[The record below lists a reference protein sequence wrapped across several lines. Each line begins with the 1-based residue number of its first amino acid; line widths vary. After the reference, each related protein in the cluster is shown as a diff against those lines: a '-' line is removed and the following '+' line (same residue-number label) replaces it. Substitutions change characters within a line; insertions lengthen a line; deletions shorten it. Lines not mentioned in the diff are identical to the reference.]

1 MILVTGGAGYIGSHI
16 AVALHEVGHEF
27 VLLDNFSNSSPSVS
41 LPLQKIMGNAP
52 RLIEGDI
59 RDRDML
65 ERVIQ
70 QHAVTWVIHCAG
82 LKAVGES
89 VTEPLRYFE
98 NNVVGTVRLLEA
110 MTSCGVKK
118 MVFSSSATVY
128 GDPIELPI
136 PESHPVSP
144 TNPYGATKAQ
154 IEVILA
160 SICHAQPDWSVAN
173 LRYFNPVGAH
183 HSGLIGENPRGFP
196 NNLMPYV
203 ARVAAGQLKEL
214 NVFGNDYDTP
224 DGTGVRDYI
233 HVMDLAEGHVAAI
246 DAATRGF
253 HKFNLGT
260 GQGYSVL
267 QMVAAFEKASGQEIP
282 KRFVARR
289 DGDIASCFADPS
301 KAEQVLKWLAKRGL
315 DEMCESTWHYQSLAN
330 GIR

>member
-1 MILVTGGAGYIGSHI
+1 LILLTGGTGYIGSHI
-16 AVALHEVGHEF
+16 AIALHASGRKF
-27 VLLDNFSNSSPSVS
+27 VLFDNFFNSSPRITE
-41 LPLQKIMGNAP
+41 PLTKILGLEP
-52 RLIEGDI
+52 QIVEGDI
-59 RDRDML
+59 RDRSLL
-65 ERVIQ
+65 EQVLQ
-70 QHAVTWVIHCAG
+70 QYSIDWVIHCAG

-98 NNVVGTVRLLEA
+98 NNVVGTIRLLEA

-136 PESHPVSP
+136 PESHRVLP

-154 IEVILA
+154 IEVILE
-160 SICHAQPDWSVAN
+160 SICRAQPDWSVAN

-183 HSGLIGENPRGFP
+183 HSGLIGENPRGVP

-203 ARVAAGQLKEL
+203 ARVATGQLKEL

-233 HVMDLAEGHVAAI
+233 HIMDLAEGHVAAME
-246 DAATRGF
+246 AATRGF
-253 HKFNLGT
+253 HTFNLGT

-282 KRFVARR
+282 RRFVARR

-301 KAEQVLKWLAKRGL
+301 KAKQALEWVAKRGL
-315 DEMCESTWHYQSLAN
+315 AEMCESTWRYQSLAN

>member
-1 MILVTGGAGYIGSHI
+1 MILVTGGAGYIGSHV
-16 AVALHEVGHEF
+16 AGALHEAGREF
-27 VLLDNFSNSSPSVS
+27 VLFDNFSNSSPSVS
-41 LPLQKIMGNAP
+41 LPLQQIMGNAP

-89 VTEPLRYFE
+89 VSEPLRYFE
-98 NNVVGTVRLLEA
+98 NNVLGTIRLLEA
-110 MTSCGVKK
+110 MTSCGVNK

-136 PESHPVSP
+136 PESHRVLP

-154 IEVILA
+154 IEVMLE
-160 SICHAQPDWSVAN
+160 SICHAQPEWSVAN

-183 HSGLIGENPRGFP
+183 HSGLIGENPRGVP

-203 ARVAAGQLKEL
+203 ARVATGQLQEL
-214 NVFGNDYDTP
+214 QVFGNDYDTP

-233 HVMDLAEGHVAAI
+233 HVMDLAEGHLAALEGVS
-246 DAATRGF
+246 TGF
-253 HKFNLGT
+253 HTFNLGT

-267 QMVAAFEKASGQEIP
+267 DMVSAFESASGRQIP
-282 KRFVARR
+282 RRFVARR
-289 DGDIASCFADPS
+289 GGDIASCYADPM
-301 KAEQVLKWLAKRGL
+301 KAKRVLSWVAKRGL
-315 DEMCESTWHYQSLAN
+315 AEMCESTWRYQSRASR
-330 GIR
+330 IR

>member
-1 MILVTGGAGYIGSHI
+1 MILVTGGAGYIGSHV
-16 AVALHEVGHEF
+16 AVALHEAGHEF
-27 VLLDNFSNSSPSVS
+27 VLFDNFSNSSPSVS
-41 LPLQKIMGNAP
+41 LPLQQIMGNAP
-52 RLIEGDI
+52 TLLEGDI

-89 VTEPLRYFE
+89 VSEPLRYFE
-98 NNVVGTVRLLEA
+98 NNVLGTIRLLEA
-110 MTSCGVKK
+110 MTSCGVNK

-136 PESHPVSP
+136 PESHRVLP

-154 IEVILA
+154 IEVMLD
-160 SICHAQPDWSVAN
+160 SICHAQPEWSVAN

-183 HSGLIGENPRGFP
+183 HSGLIGENPRGVP

-203 ARVAAGQLKEL
+203 ARVATGQLQDL
-214 NVFGNDYDTP
+214 QVFGNDYDTP

-233 HVMDLAEGHVAAI
+233 HVMDLAEGHLAAMEGVSN
-246 DAATRGF
+246 GF
-253 HKFNLGT
+253 HTFNLGT

-267 QMVAAFEKASGQEIP
+267 DMVSAFESASGRQIP
-282 KRFVARR
+282 RRFVARR
-289 DGDIASCFADPS
+289 GGDIASCYADPT
-301 KAEQVLKWLAKRGL
+301 KALRTLNWVAKRGL
-315 DEMCESTWHYQSLAN
+315 AEMCESTWRYQSRAS